1 MFTETK
7 TLLAS
12 RGVWGGIIALLA
24 FVAGLLG
31 YTFSEADQRQL
42 IDLIEPVMAGIGG
55 VLAIIGRV
63 WATKR
68 IV

>member
-24 FVAGLLG
+24 FVAGMLG
-31 YTFSEADQRQL
+31 FTFSDVDQRQL
-42 IDLIEPVMAGIGG
+42 IDLIVPLQAGIGG